1 MKNSIKLSALL
12 LLAGTG
18 IFAAGATAKPIHP
31 MTSSIK
37 GMVTFSPV
45 PSRRGVEIKVNENAP
60 GKALVIIYNY
70 ENDMVWKD
78 VLSQKKGMDKAY
90 ILNQLDNGN
99 YTIEVTLNKQVV
111 KKIAHVYYKGDSKLV
126 AIRG

>member
-31 MTSSIK
+31 MSSSIK
-37 GMVTFSPV
+37 GMVTFSTIPT
-45 PSRRGVEIKVNENAP
+45 RRGVEIKVKENP

-78 VLSQKKGMDKAY
+78 ILSNKKGMDKSY
-90 ILNQLDNGN
+90 VLSQLDNGN

-126 AIRG
+126 TIRG

>member
-31 MTSSIK
+31 MTPSIK

-111 KKIAHVYYKGDSKLV
+111 KKTAHVYYKGDSKLV